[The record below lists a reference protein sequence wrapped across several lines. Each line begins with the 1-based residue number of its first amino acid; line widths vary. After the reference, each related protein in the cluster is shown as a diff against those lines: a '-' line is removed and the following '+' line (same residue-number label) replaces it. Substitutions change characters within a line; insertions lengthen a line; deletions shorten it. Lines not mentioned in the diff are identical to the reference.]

1 MLNRKSLSMAS
12 ALLILE
18 IAATGNA
25 APLGSRTG
33 YLTFN
38 TPFALPGV
46 SLPAGSY
53 IFERADPQTIDLV
66 RVLSRDRKHV
76 YLTAFTRLVT
86 RPAGMPL
93 NVHIAFGEVRK
104 EAPPPVTVWY
114 PLGDTYGNQFIY
126 SDGRELKR

>member
-1 MLNRKSLSMAS
+1 MLNRKSLSMAL

-18 IAATGNA
+18 IAATVNA
-25 APLGSRTG
+25 VPLGSRTG

-53 IFERADPQTIDLV
+53 IFERADPQTVDLV

-76 YLTAFTRLVT
+76 YLTAFTRLVA
-86 RPAGMPL
+86 RPAGLPN
-93 NVHIAFGEVRK
+93 NVHVAFGEVRQGT
-104 EAPPPVTVWY
+104 PPPVTVWY
-114 PLGDTYGNQFIY
+114 PFGDTYGNQFIY